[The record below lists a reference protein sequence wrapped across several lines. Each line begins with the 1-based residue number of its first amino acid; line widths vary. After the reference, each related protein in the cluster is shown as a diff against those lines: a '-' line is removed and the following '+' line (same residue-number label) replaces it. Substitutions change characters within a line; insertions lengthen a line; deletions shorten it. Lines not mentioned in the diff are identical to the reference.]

1 MFLRKLSICAACSEV
16 APPASCAAFCM
27 SARALRSLV
36 SDCRNSSFAFRNLT
50 ILLSASSVFAWTF
63 KRTSRSVVSA
73 IVVSVG

>member
-36 SDCRNSSFAFRNLT
+36 SDCLSSSFALRNLT